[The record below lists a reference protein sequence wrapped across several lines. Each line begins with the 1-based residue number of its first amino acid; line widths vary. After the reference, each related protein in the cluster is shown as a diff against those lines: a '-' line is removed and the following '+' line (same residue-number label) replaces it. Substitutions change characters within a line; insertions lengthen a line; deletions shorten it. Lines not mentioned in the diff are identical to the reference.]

1 MLHRLVYL
9 FTLTVFALLTLG
21 ACQDLDFKVNDTVV
35 YSPSLFRDF
44 HAPDAALD
52 SCLKQTIKESSIT
65 QAEQLTILDC
75 SHAGIENLEGLAT
88 FNGLVALRLSSNKIR
103 NLVELN
109 RIGTL
114 EILHLDQN
122 RIVDPVPLY
131 QLPALRELDLS
142 GNPAL
147 QCPRPGSLDHV
158 AAVILPEHCS

>member
-9 FTLTVFALLTLG
+9 FILSVPTLLALG

-35 YSPSLFRDF
+35 YSPALFRDF
-44 HAPDAALD
+44 HTPDAALD
-52 SCLKQTIKESSIT
+52 NCLKQAIKESSIT
-65 QAEQLTILDC
+65 QAAQLTMLDC

-88 FNGLVALRLSSNKIR
+88 FNNLIALRLSSNKIR

-109 RIGTL
+109 RISTL

-122 RIVDPVPLY
+122 KIVDPVPLY
-131 QLPALRELDLS
+131 QLTALRELDLS

-158 AAVILPEHCS
+158 ANVILPEHCS